1 MADSPRGHSSGIA
14 TPGVSAG
21 AAPPPPPPPPLPPP
35 PPPAPPLPPQRYSN
49 RATSA
54 LARLAHPFIYGSRP
68 PSPQPT
74 SPLPVPTPPPALVT
88 RPSYT
93 ISPPGSAPIITHK
106 TGIPISA
113 VDISPQRTHAVVA
126 GREILKTIR
135 VTSSQC
141 VEETNIRSAVIGH
154 SSSHHPS
161 GPSTKNKEHL
171 ATKDVKWSHSEYNRI
186 IAAATSNGRIVV
198 YDLSRPGVEYSRF
211 HEHSRQVHRL
221 AFSPYRG
228 AWLLSGSQDA
238 TVRLWD
244 LRTVSSDRAAM
255 HIGSTSV
262 FNGHSEA
269 VRDIRWS
276 PAEPVEFATATDSG
290 VIQKWDIRKDNVP
303 VIRINAHE
311 KACSSV
317 DWHPDGRHLLSGS
330 VDRQVK
336 VWNFSSTDRRQK
348 PCLQLRTPQAVSNA
362 RWRPPSLTGH
372 DYETASWESTQIVTS
387 YDQEDPRIHIWDF
400 RRPHI
405 PYKEIDRYANS
416 ATDLLWHSQDYLW
429 TVTSEGI
436 FMQTDISL
444 APEAI
449 ERRAP
454 CAVTWSPD
462 GKVLAFFEPRRRR
475 HKQSY
480 NYSNTE
486 TVESVPVPS
495 QRRAKEGED
504 KLHTASHSLTDE
516 APDDGSQVVGIRK
529 RSTKLSSARSSKS
542 LSATPPM
549 QDDELQVIPLVK
561 SVGNMKDITNQQ
573 DGMIGRVEGTTFN
586 PDAFH
591 YLVHHYSPLLA
602 DPLNE
607 RNMSVEVVK
616 HLLDGL
622 DENTLQAAAVRFGR
636 LAQTWR
642 IVRYAISQELLTQ
655 HKQRQLELKQ
665 NSISKAAPKIG
676 SRGSSTNIIKLDP
689 TVSEKSKTRIFKGV
703 VDGDSQRLM
712 TLSPEPN
719 SGATTP
725 LARPI
730 PDSSIAAAI
739 ASGQVPD
746 TGLNE
751 ELGQLRPIPSLILSS
766 DEVLSKQAQ
775 ASVAGL
781 GLDNAEAAW
790 LQDTNGM
797 KTPTNKRS
805 TQPNGEEAIPDQTR
819 SAPRAISGRA
829 EWRRDEKP
837 HPKPTGDESAIKDEG
852 EEDKGVNKKEN
863 GDIVAPQTHQVFR
876 KRLLSMERAAQERPS
891 IPVTYKR
898 HDSGESF
905 PMFSASD
912 SSHRTKSFD
921 EASSSLTN
929 EPSRYEGWPPTT
941 EGSLH
946 DIPELEGSSPPRPGR
961 WENHSDS
968 MSDMSIE
975 DLPTQSATVDLER
988 PVSPLPFLAESSP
1001 IRKPSRV
1008 GYSRPP
1014 ARFKTPP
1021 NTRNHS
1027 LPAETSVTL
1036 PLCPKS
1042 TSDTPWGV
1050 QTIVREIIKHY
1061 CSSASVDILS
1071 ASHLLHKM
1079 HILYSSCDEL
1089 LPQEE
1094 RELIFK
1100 TFNEQLLRQGMFVE
1114 AAEFRLVCVPSYPA
1128 LYDYAQKDTFINVF
1142 CFECNKPY
1150 ENPIQDNK
1158 LCHRCNTPQPPCTI
1172 CVSRKPPADWVTET
1186 NHGPRTN
1193 TNLTDGSYTSI
1204 SPLEDGLIYQQ
1215 QEQPGSRLYGS
1226 GLWSWCQTC
1235 GHGAH
1240 TACLTA
1246 WLIDISLSEGGCP
1259 TPGCF
1264 HDCGPGP
1271 RREQN
1276 RLAQQEASKRSR
1288 NAFYGRKPSSTFIKR
1303 DSWTAGESRAVERV
1317 RGILGGGVPSTVE
1330 AGPAAVQG
1338 STAGPSSGGLVPSA
1352 VISPKKVR
1360 LVAPG
1365 EQDTERK
1372 ES

>member
-1 MADSPRGHSSGIA
+1 MTDSPRGHSSGIA
-14 TPGVSAG
+14 TP
-21 AAPPPPPPPPLPPP
+21 AAPPPPPPLPPP
-35 PPPAPPLPPQRYSN
+35 PPPAPPLPPQRYTN

-141 VEETNIRSAVIGH
+141 TEETNIRSAVIGYSSGHH
-154 SSSHHPS
+154 SSGASS
-161 GPSTKNKEHL
+161 KNKEHL

-198 YDLSRPGVEYSRF
+198 YDLSRPGVEYGRF

-255 HIGSTSV
+255 HIGSTNI

-290 VIQKWDIRKDNVP
+290 VIQRWDIRKDNVP

-317 DWHPDGRHLLSGS
+317 DWHPDGKHLLSGS

-387 YDQEDPRIHIWDF
+387 YDQEDPRIHLWDF

-405 PYKEIDRYANS
+405 PYKEIDRYTNS

-429 TVTSEGI
+429 TVSSEGI

-444 APEAI
+444 APDAI
-449 ERRAP
+449 ERRPP

-462 GKVLAFFEPRRRR
+462 GRLLAFFEPRQKR
-475 HKQSY
+475 HKQSF

-486 TVESVPVPS
+486 TAETMPVAIPRKGKESD
-495 QRRAKEGED
+495 D
-504 KLHTASHSLTDE
+504 KLLTASHSLTDE
-516 APDDGSQVVGIRK
+516 GPEDISHMIAMRK
-529 RSTKLSSARSSKS
+529 RSSKMSSARSSKS

-549 QDDELQVIPLVK
+549 QDDELQVVTLVK
-561 SVGNMKDITNQQ
+561 SVGNIKDVTNQQ
-573 DGMIGRVEGTTFN
+573 DGMIGRIEGATFN

-591 YLVHHYSPLLA
+591 HLVHHYSPLLA
-602 DPLNE
+602 DPLNQ

-616 HLLDGL
+616 YLLDGL
-622 DENTLQAAAVRFGR
+622 DENTMQADTVQFGR

-642 IVRYAISQELLTQ
+642 IVRYAISQELLNQ
-655 HKQRQLELKQ
+655 HKQRQLE
-665 NSISKAAPKIG
+665 SKHGGNFKAPVKVN
-676 SRGSSTNIIKLDP
+676 SRGSNNILKHDSSISDKA
-689 TVSEKSKTRIFKGV
+689 KSRIFKGV

-719 SGATTP
+719 SNATTP
-725 LARPI
+725 LARAI
-730 PDSSIAAAI
+730 PDSSIGAAI
-739 ASGQVPD
+739 ASGQVPN

-766 DEVLSKQAQ
+766 DEVLNKQVQ
-775 ASVAGL
+775 ASGMVQE
-781 GLDNAEAAW
+781 NAEAGW
-790 LQDTNGM
+790 PQDNNGV
-797 KTPTNKRS
+797 KTPTNKRP
-805 TQPNGEEAIPDQTR
+805 TAQFNNEAIADQTR

-837 HPKPTGDESAIKDEG
+837 RPKLSSDEPAIKDHDGVDESSSKKD
-852 EEDKGVNKKEN
+852 DKAS
-863 GDIVAPQTHQVFR
+863 APQDYQVFR
-876 KRLLSMERAAQERPS
+876 KRLLSMERAAQERPA

-898 HDSGESF
+898 HDSGDSF

-921 EASSSLTN
+921 ETSSSLTN
-929 EPSRYEGWPPTT
+929 DPSRYEGGRWSAAADGP
-941 EGSLH
+941 LH
-946 DIPELEGSSPPRPGR
+946 NIPELEGSSPPRGR
-961 WENHSDS
+961 WDNRSDS
-968 MSDMSIE
+968 MSDMSLD
-975 DLPTQSATVDLER
+975 DLPPQSTTVDLER

-1001 IRKPSRV
+1001 IKEPSRV

-1014 ARFKTPP
+1014 ERFKSPTGSRHP
-1021 NTRNHS
+1021 S
-1027 LPAETSVTL
+1027 LPTETGITL

-1050 QTIVREIIKHY
+1050 QTIVRELIKHY
-1061 CSSASVDILS
+1061 CSSSSVDILS

-1089 LPQEE
+1089 LPQGE
-1094 RELIFK
+1094 RDLIFK
-1100 TFNEQLLRQGMFVE
+1100 SFNEQLLRQGMFVE
-1114 AAEFRLVCVPSYPA
+1114 AAEFRLVCVPSYPT

-1150 ENPIQDNK
+1150 ENPIQDNR
-1158 LCHRCNTPQPPCTI
+1158 LCHRCNVAQPPCTI
-1172 CVSRKPPADWVTET
+1172 CVSRNPPADWAVDS
-1186 NHGPRTN
+1186 NP
-1193 TNLTDGSYTSI
+1193 NLSSSPSPDGSPSTI
-1204 SPLEDGLIYQQ
+1204 SPLEDGLGHQQ
-1215 QEQPGSRLYGS
+1215 QGQPGSRLHGS

-1246 WLIDISLSEGGCP
+1246 WLTDISLSEGGCP

-1276 RLAQQEASKRSR
+1276 RLAQQEASKRAR
-1288 NAFYGRKPSSTFIKR
+1288 NAYYGRKPSSTFIKR

-1317 RGILGGGVPSTVE
+1317 RGMLGGPPNTADVS
-1330 AGPAAVQG
+1330 
-1338 STAGPSSGGLVPSA
+1338 STAGPGNAPGTGAGPSSIV
-1352 VISPKKVR
+1352 SPKKVR

-1365 EQDTERK
+1365 EQGDEGHGR
-1372 ES
+1372 

>member
-1 MADSPRGHSSGIA
+1 MADSPRGHGSGIA
-14 TPGVSAG
+14 AP
-21 AAPPPPPPPPLPPP
+21 AAAAPPPPPPLPPP
-35 PPPAPPLPPQRYSN
+35 PPPAPPLPPQRYAN

-113 VDISPQRTHAVVA
+113 VDISPQRTHAIVA

-141 VEETNIRSAVIGH
+141 TEETNVRSAVIGH
-154 SSSHHPS
+154 GHHPS
-161 GPSTKNKEHL
+161 GTSSKNKEHL

-186 IAAATSNGRIVV
+186 IATATSNGRIVI
-198 YDLSRPGVEYSRF
+198 YDLSRPGVEYGRF

-244 LRTVSSDRAAM
+244 LRTVSSDRASM
-255 HIGSTSV
+255 HIGSTNI

-290 VIQKWDIRKDNVP
+290 VIQRWDIRKDNVP
-303 VIRINAHE
+303 IIRINAHE

-317 DWHPDGRHLLSGS
+317 DWHPDGKHLLSGS

-348 PCLQLRTPQAVSNA
+348 PCLQLRTPQAVLNA

-405 PYKEIDRYANS
+405 PYKEIDRYSNS

-429 TVTSEGI
+429 SVSSEGI

-444 APEAI
+444 APDAI
-449 ERRAP
+449 ERRSP

-462 GKVLAFFEPRRRR
+462 GKVLAFFEPRHRR
-475 HKQSY
+475 HKQSF

-486 TVESVPVPS
+486 TVESIPVPIP
-495 QRRAKEGED
+495 RKGREGDD
-504 KLHTASHSLTDE
+504 KLPTASHSLTDE
-516 APDDGSQVVGIRK
+516 APEEASQMIGLRK
-529 RSTKLSSARSSKS
+529 RSNKITSTRSSKS

-549 QDDELQVIPLVK
+549 QDDELQVVPLVK
-561 SVGNMKDITNQQ
+561 SVGNIKDITNHQ
-573 DGMIGRVEGTTFN
+573 DGMIGRVEGATFD
-586 PDAFH
+586 PGAFH

-616 HLLDGL
+616 YLLDGL
-622 DENTLQAAAVRFGR
+622 DENTMQAAAVRFGR

-642 IVRYAISQELLTQ
+642 IVRYAISQELLNQ

-665 NSISKAAPKIG
+665 NSTSKAPPKIG
-676 SRGSSTNIIKLDP
+676 SRGSSTNMLKLDP
-689 TVSEKSKTRIFKGV
+689 SIPDKAKNRIFKGV

-730 PDSSIAAAI
+730 PDSSIGAAI
-739 ASGQVPD
+739 ASGQASN

-751 ELGQLRPIPSLILSS
+751 DLGQLRPIPSLILSS
-766 DEVLSKQAQ
+766 DEVLNKQVQ
-775 ASVAGL
+775 ASETALENETG
-781 GLDNAEAAW
+781 W
-790 LQDTNGM
+790 PQDSNGM
-797 KTPTNKRS
+797 KTPTNKHPTAHS
-805 TQPNGEEAIPDQTR
+805 SEEAIADQTR

-829 EWRRDEKP
+829 EWRRDEKSR
-837 HPKPTGDESAIKDEG
+837 PKPTGDESAIKDDDGEG
-852 EEDKGVNKKEN
+852 DEDGSKKGNE
-863 GDIVAPQTHQVFR
+863 DIDAPQNYQVFR
-876 KRLLSMERAAQERPS
+876 KRLLSMERAAQERPA
-891 IPVTYKR
+891 IPVAYKR

-921 EASSSLTN
+921 EASFSLTN
-929 EPSRYEGWPPTT
+929 VHSRYESGGWPAAT

-946 DIPELEGSSPPRPGR
+946 NIPELEGSSPPRPGR

-968 MSDMSIE
+968 MSDMSLE
-975 DLPTQSATVDLER
+975 DLPTQSATIDLER
-988 PVSPLPFLAESSP
+988 PVSPFPFLAESSP
-1001 IRKPSRV
+1001 IKKPSRV

-1014 ARFKTPP
+1014 ARLKSPAGS
-1021 NTRNHS
+1021 RNPS
-1027 LPAETSVTL
+1027 LPTESTVTL
-1036 PLCPKS
+1036 PLCPES
-1042 TSDTPWGV
+1042 ASDAPWGV

-1061 CSSASVDILS
+1061 CSSSSVDILS

-1089 LPQEE
+1089 LPQGE

-1100 TFNEQLLRQGMFVE
+1100 AFNEQLLRQGMFVE
-1114 AAEFRLVCVPSYPA
+1114 AAEFRLVCVPSYPS

-1158 LCHRCNTPQPPCTI
+1158 LCHRCDTAQPPCTI
-1172 CVSRKPPADWVTET
+1172 CVSRNPPAEWAAKSNLSSLPDSNNPGDLSST
-1186 NHGPRTN
+1186 N
-1193 TNLTDGSYTSI
+1193 I
-1204 SPLEDGLIYQQ
+1204 SPLEDGLAHQQ

-1246 WLIDISLSEGGCP
+1246 WLTDISLSEGGCP

-1276 RLAQQEASKRSR
+1276 RLAQQEASKRAR
-1288 NAFYGRKPSSTFIKR
+1288 NAYYGRKPSSTFIKR

-1317 RGILGGGVPSTVE
+1317 RGMLGGGLPNAGE
-1330 AGPAAVQG
+1330 AGLAAGQG
-1338 STAGPSSGGLVPSA
+1338 NPSGSGVGAGSGSSA
-1352 VISPKKVR
+1352 IISPKKVR

-1365 EQDTERK
+1365 EQDSEGHER
-1372 ES
+1372 